1 MKETAVSRAQIE
13 IEGRLDGTSRTIV
26 ENEMRMNAVVN
37 EDGIES
43 IRSHARTTWM
53 AGDYDHFSRFME
65 NEARAFYERLRL
77 PPDSKLLDVACGSG
91 QLALVAARDGINATG
106 IDIAETL
113 IARARARAAAEQLSA
128 CFQVADAEEL
138 PFRDG
143 SFDNVVSLI
152 GAMFAPRPHRIAS
165 ELVRV
170 CAPDGTIAMA
180 NWTAT
185 GFIGQMFKIISRFI
199 TPANMPSPLLW
210 GDEATVEE
218 RFGPEVIELH
228 LLRRNH
234 VFRYPFPPADVVDFF
249 RLYYGPVNRAFASL
263 DDSGRK
269 AMYRE
274 LVSLWSAHN
283 LARGSFTVVEAECLE
298 VIATRA

>member
-1 MKETAVSRAQIE
+1 MDTTAVAI
-13 IEGRLDGTSRTIV
+13 L
-26 ENEMRMNAVVN
+26 N
-37 EDGIES
+37 EDGTEDIKS
-43 IRSHARTTWM
+43 YLRTTWM
-53 AGDYDHFSRFME
+53 AGDYDRFSRYME
-65 NEARAFYERLRL
+65 TEACAFYERLRL
-77 PPDSKLLDVACGSG
+77 PPESKLLDVACGSG
-91 QLALVAARDGINATG
+91 QLALVAARDGINVTG
-106 IDIAETL
+106 IDIAENL
-113 IARARARAAAEQLSA
+113 IERARARAAAEELSA
-128 CFQVADAEEL
+128 CFQVADAQEL

-143 SFDNVVSLI
+143 SFDVVVSLT

-170 CAPDGTIAMA
+170 CAPGGTIAMA
-180 NWTAT
+180 NWTPT

-199 TPANMPSPLLW
+199 APANVPSPLSW
-210 GDEATVEE
+210 GDEATVEG
-218 RFGPEVIELH
+218 RFGPEIIELN

-263 DDSGRK
+263 DDFARK

-274 LVSLWSAHN
+274 LELHWSAHN
-283 LARGSFTVVEAECLE
+283 LARGSLTVVEAECLE